1 MTESRPGANTE
12 NEVLDGAAATSMQ
25 LDFIYSRIEKEEVLP
40 QINLWIEEYLERF
53 DMLADAVFD
62 TNSKKYEK
70 VMEMFNRSKEEINKF
85 KDDQSRIMLLTNF
98 LMELSNQVDALIVGA
113 QSSQLRN

>member
-1 MTESRPGANTE
+1 MTKSRPGANTE
-12 NEVLDGAAATSMQ
+12 NEVLDAAAATLMQ
-25 LDFIYSRIEKEEVLP
+25 LDFIYSRVEKEEVQA
-40 QINLWIEEYLERF
+40 QITLWKDEFSERF
-53 DMLADAVFD
+53 DMLAAAVFD
-62 TNSKKYEK
+62 TNTKKYKETIG
-70 VMEMFNRSKEEINKF
+70 MLNRSKEEINKF